1 MKGSEMKVL
10 PHSALLALPVLIMT
24 ALATYAEDQHM
35 LRVEEIEKKP
45 VNCATAEGDLRVL
58 RSEREHAEKTGITS
72 VTAITPSGAIIG
84 IITGTEKRKLQMLSG
99 DYIKHI
105 DETIAQIQQ
114 TCKL

>member
-1 MKGSEMKVL
+1 MKGSKMKVL
-10 PHSALLALPVLIMT
+10 PHSALLALPVLVMA
-24 ALATYAEDQHM
+24 ALAAHAEDQHM